1 MGLGVPH
8 AAVDGRKVHRVRERR
23 DRVRGSTVVVVVVV
37 PLSLLLQQPHFFE
50 SSDDFGA
57 DRRRRPKEQVP
68 HRPKGRGVVQIGGFP
83 VGFVCVV
90 PLPLQHFFQHGF
102 VQVPQQSVAQNFGVA
117 VLVFSF
123 EFSVG
128 VIVFTRQRPRTG
140 FGTGP
145 HHVFFES
152 NVPKILL
159 AGIPIQVVVE
169 EFEYFVANGSD
180 VDKAKVDTGAAFKAV
195 TVRNPPVQHQS
206 IVVTCIGSSITISI
220 AIASASSGAVVA
232 NRRNQEIL

>member
-50 SSDDFGA
+50 SSYNFGA
-57 DRRRRPKEQVP
+57 DCRGRPKEQVP

-90 PLPLQHFFQHGF
+90 PLLLQHFFQHGF
-102 VQVPQQSVAQNFGVA
+102 VQVPQQPVAQNFGVA
-117 VLVFSF
+117 VLVFSL
-123 EFSVG
+123 EFV
-128 VIVFTRQRPRTG
+128 VIVIVLTG

-169 EFEYFVANGSD
+169 EFEYFVANGAE
-180 VDKAKVDTGAAFKAV
+180 VAKVDTGAAFKTLAV
-195 TVRNPPVQHQS
+195 WNPPVQHQS

-220 AIASASSGAVVA
+220 AIAIASTSSGAVFA
-232 NRRNQEIL
+232 NGRNQEIL

>member
-90 PLPLQHFFQHGF
+90 PLLLQHFFQHGF

-169 EFEYFVANGSD
+169 EFEYFVANGAE
-180 VDKAKVDTGAAFKAV
+180 VAKVDTGAAFKTLAV
-195 TVRNPPVQHQS
+195 WNPPVQHQS

-220 AIASASSGAVVA
+220 AIAIASTSSGAVFA
-232 NRRNQEIL
+232 NGRNQEIL